1 MFYNMTNQVPY
12 DVVKKIEDV
21 EIRRYP
27 EVIFAVIEDNID
39 DSGFNLLFQY
49 ISGENKT
56 RSRIAMTAPV
66 VTSEKIKMTTPVI
79 TRKDYMAFAIPSSY
93 NKNTVPIP
101 TNPSV
106 KIEVTPKKTMAV
118 LRFGGRTPEMRVQ
131 KFIQELVTML
141 KAHKIQMKDEPVLMR
156 YNSPFTPGFL
166 RRNEVA
172 VEINEIAK

>member
-1 MFYNMTNQVPY
+1 MTDQVPY
-12 DVVKKIEDV
+12 DVVKKIEDL

-27 EVIFAVIEDNID
+27 EVIFAVVEDNSD
-39 DSGFNLLFQY
+39 DSGFGLLFQY

-56 RSRIAMTAPV
+56 RNRIAMTAPV
-66 VTSEKIKMTTPVI
+66 VTSEKIKMTTPVV
-79 TRKDYMAFAIPSSY
+79 TRKEYMAFAIPSSY

-106 KIEVTPKKTMAV
+106 RIEVTPKKTMAV
-118 LRFGGRTPEMRVQ
+118 LRFGGRTAETRVQ
-131 KFIQELVTML
+131 KYIQELVTML
-141 KAHKIQMKDEPVLMR
+141 NAYKIQMKGEPVLMR

-172 VEINEIAK
+172 VEIDEIDK